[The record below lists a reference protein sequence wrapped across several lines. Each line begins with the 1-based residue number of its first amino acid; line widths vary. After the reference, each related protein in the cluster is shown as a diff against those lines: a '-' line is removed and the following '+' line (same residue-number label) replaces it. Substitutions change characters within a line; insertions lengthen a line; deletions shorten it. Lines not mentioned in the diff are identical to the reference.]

1 MELPVAR
8 QAVEFAWAAALGL
21 ALGCWYDV
29 LRALRRRHRRLTVPA
44 DGLYCL
50 TALLALLAFALYAG
64 RGMMRLF
71 ALLGMGLGAM
81 LWFLTL
87 SPLALRLFSAFWA
100 LLGKLLRLIC
110 APVRGILK
118 IFLIFFKKVFA
129 TARKWPHGKGGPE
142 DMKLIKSSLLVKLVI
157 LILVVYATVTLVKL
171 QSRISDKKAEA
182 DALTSSITTAEQE
195 NGRLQDAIDKLD
207 TPEGV
212 ENVARDKLD
221 MAAEG
226 EIIFYDVSD

>member
-1 MELPVAR
+1 
-8 QAVEFAWAAALGL
+8 
-21 ALGCWYDV
+21 
-29 LRALRRRHRRLTVPA
+29 
-44 DGLYCL
+44 
-50 TALLALLAFALYAG
+50 
-64 RGMMRLF
+64 
-71 ALLGMGLGAM
+71 
-81 LWFLTL
+81 
-87 SPLALRLFSAFWA
+87 
-100 LLGKLLRLIC
+100 
-110 APVRGILK
+110 
-118 IFLIFFKKVFA
+118 
-129 TARKWPHGKGGPE
+129 
-142 DMKLIKSSLLVKLVI
+142 MKLIKSSLLVKLVI

-226 EIIFYDVSD
+226 EIIFYDVSGLREAQKQLNAIVADNQIDITAPAHLYALVGESSVKAEFRNNSKNDTYKVEIRRNKDNALIADAFELAAGKSISTLTLLEAPEFGNVDCTVTVTAFRDGKQIGTLNTELTLHTAYLWPKEVQ

>member
-1 MELPVAR
+1 
-8 QAVEFAWAAALGL
+8 
-21 ALGCWYDV
+21 
-29 LRALRRRHRRLTVPA
+29 
-44 DGLYCL
+44 
-50 TALLALLAFALYAG
+50 
-64 RGMMRLF
+64 
-71 ALLGMGLGAM
+71 
-81 LWFLTL
+81 
-87 SPLALRLFSAFWA
+87 
-100 LLGKLLRLIC
+100 
-110 APVRGILK
+110 
-118 IFLIFFKKVFA
+118 
-129 TARKWPHGKGGPE
+129 
-142 DMKLIKSSLLVKLVI
+142 MKLIKSSLLVKLVI

-226 EIIFYDVSD
+226 EIIFYDVRD